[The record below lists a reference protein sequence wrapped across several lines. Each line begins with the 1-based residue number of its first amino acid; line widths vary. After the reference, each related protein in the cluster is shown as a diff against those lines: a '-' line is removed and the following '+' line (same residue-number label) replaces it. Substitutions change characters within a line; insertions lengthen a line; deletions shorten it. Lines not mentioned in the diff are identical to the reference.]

1 MYSSACHW
9 WVFISV
15 VIYDSLLQ
23 IRLDGKFF
31 CLKSIP
37 QIPSHFDHKLLTGM
51 VTLFWS
57 QTFQNTEEE
66 TKL

>member
-1 MYSSACHW
+1 MYSACNW
-9 WVFISV
+9 WGFISV
-15 VIYDSLLQ
+15 VLYDSLLQ
-23 IRLDGKFF
+23 ILLDGKF

-37 QIPSHFDHKLLTGM
+37 KIPSHLDHKLLTGM